1 MPKAFFCIPSAR
13 PVAEVAPVVA
23 KWKAMGYCVAL
34 QRDEREADVEQIAIG
49 YTGAHLTHFRP
60 YLGYAE
66 AVNFLAAEVLGDN
79 PEVDWIVCGGDDTYP
94 DPNKTGDEIAAEL
107 CGYFVNSEYW
117 AETSNLT
124 GRQAETF
131 GVMQPTGDR
140 WNDGLG
146 VIIDRIAGS
155 PWLGREW
162 CRRANG
168 GRGPLWPE
176 FSHMFVDEHLQLY
189 AQSLGVFLQRPD
201 LTHYHAH
208 AQRDGMSPAPPH
220 MAKWNTQ
227 KHWVESKAIFER
239 LKAGNFEEC
248 KPIA

>member
-1 MPKAFFCIPSAR
+1 MPKSWYCIPSAR

-23 KWKAMGYCVAL
+23 KWKAMGYGVAL
-34 QRDEREADVEQIAIG
+34 QRDDYSRGDCFEDHIDVG
-49 YTGAHLTHFRP
+49 DGSWLCHVRP

-66 AVNFLAAEVLGDN
+66 AVNFLAAEVLRDH

-94 DPNKTGDEIAAEL
+94 DPNKHADIIAAE
-107 CGYFVNSEYW
+107 CSEAFATTW
-117 AETSNLT
+117 NIS
-124 GRQAETF
+124 TF

-146 VIIDRIAGS
+146 IIIDRIAGS

-176 FSHMFVDEHLQLY
+176 FQHQFVDEHLQNY
-189 AQSLGVFLQRPD
+189 AQHLGVFLQRPD

-220 MAKWNTQ
+220 MAQWNTQ
-227 KHWVESKAIFER
+227 AHWRESKAIFER